1 MPEAA
6 LDKGPDSP
14 STVPSS
20 LHFVFLPMAQ
30 KNVWEEGKGSY
41 WMIPEEP
48 KGRRWVSEEK
58 GPRWREAENIL
69 TRRPGWGE
77 DPPESTEDQGNSAK
91 ILS

>member
-48 KGRRWVSEEK
+48 KGRR
-58 GPRWREAENIL
+58 
-69 TRRPGWGE
+69 
-77 DPPESTEDQGNSAK
+77 
-91 ILS
+91 